1 MRALEFHHT
10 DPKEKDFGIS
20 TCLTKNIEELKI
32 EVDKCILVCSNCHA
46 ELHEQIDTNNFNPV
60 FNEMPATFVPQ
71 QQHFCEL
78 CGTPITNRA
87 TYCPDCRS
95 IAIRRSL
102 GNENASVINY
112 PDRDTL
118 KILIR
123 SKSFVEIG
131 KQFNVSGNAIKKWC
145 VKNNLPNRKIE
156 ITSYTDDEWEKI

>member
-20 TCLTKNIEELKI
+20 TCLTKSIEELKA
-32 EVDKCILVCSNCHA
+32 EADKCILVCSNCHA
-46 ELHEQIDTNNFNPV
+46 ELHEQIDADEFNPS
-60 FNEMPATFVPQ
+60 FNKPPNSFIPQ
-71 QQHFCEL
+71 QQRFCKV
-78 CGTPITNRA
+78 CGEPITNKA
-87 TYCPDCRS
+87 TYCQNCRS

-145 VKNNLPNRKIE
+145 VKNNLPSRKIE
-156 ITSYTDDEWEKI
+156 ITSYTDEEWEKI